1 MARQVSG
8 VDLVNKIKL
17 GQAQLVADVRK
28 TLPRAE
34 SGPTL
39 VLDPTGAVR
48 TNKGV
53 EIRPAPAAPT
63 K

>member
-8 VDLVNKIKL
+8 VDLVNRIRL
-17 GQAQLVADVRK
+17 GQAQLLDDVRK

-39 VLDPTGAVR
+39 VLDATGAVR

-53 EIRPAPAAPT
+53 EIRPAPEPPT

>member
-8 VDLVNKIKL
+8 VDLVNRIRL
-17 GQAQLVADVRK
+17 GQAQLVEDVRK

-39 VLDPTGAVR
+39 VLEKDGAVR
-48 TNKGV
+48 TSNGA
-53 EIRPAPAAPT
+53 EIRPAPVSPA

>member
-1 MARQVSG
+1 MAREVR
-8 VDLVNKIKL
+8 DLEVVNRIRL

-39 VLDPTGAVR
+39 VLQEDGAVR
-48 TNKGV
+48 TSKGV
-53 EIRPAPAAPT
+53 EIRPAPASPA

>member
-8 VDLVNKIKL
+8 VNLVNRIRL
-17 GQAQLVADVRK
+17 GQAQLVEDVRK

-39 VLDPTGAVR
+39 VLDATGAVR
-48 TNKGV
+48 TNKGA
-53 EIRPAPAAPT
+53 EIRPAPASPA

>member
-1 MARQVSG
+1 MGREVRD
-8 VDLVNKIKL
+8 VEVVNKIKL
-17 GQAQLVADVRK
+17 GQAQLVEDVRK

-39 VLDPTGAVR
+39 VLDATGAVR
-48 TNKGV
+48 TSKGA

>member
-1 MARQVSG
+1 MAREVRD
-8 VDLVNKIKL
+8 VEVVNKIKL

-39 VLDPTGAVR
+39 VLEQDGAVR

-53 EIRPAPAAPT
+53 EIRPAPAPPA